1 MQPSQELTDLSKNL
15 ATQNGPVTAPE
26 GNSGNA
32 STVPTPTP
40 TTTPVPPPYT
50 TSPELTALSIALS
63 PKIPTTTTPKR
74 TIKTP
79 STPTMPTY
87 EDAYKA
93 ESKNAQKEINLLNQY
108 AAEQLAS
115 LQPRQEERLRETSS
129 VNTLTGLAGSTEANR
144 TTEKTTAVN
153 QKENDL
159 VRAEAAMKAQQILG
173 NVSTKAIARA
183 KEAREGF
190 TAQYEMD
197 QATKLA
203 KQTEDFNEA
212 ITLAQSGVDLN
223 AYKTQDPE
231 AYSYLAESLGGEEM
245 LKATFTLNRPKE
257 TILDKKIEGGK
268 YIISYQNPIDGKVRI
283 ETVDLGLP
291 VGYSKT
297 IDAGN
302 RILAIPDDWDGDPAK
317 LVTINKGL
325 TPGQATTAAGGSAGS
340 GGGTVAATGVVARDA
355 DSIMSG
361 ALNLNDVS
369 TAKNYRSEV
378 AAELNRRIKT
388 ATETG
393 DIYGTMK
400 ASASYDKEP
409 SDTFLQSME
418 KTISVMEQ
426 LGVLQQNIA
435 GTDTGPLMGAFRSAN
450 PWDDNAQTIKAQLSA
465 IVPNL
470 ARGVYG
476 EVGVLTDADVRTY
489 SKTIP
494 TLNSTEDVR
503 NAVLY
508 ITIDMIKRNIE
519 TKIKNQAAGQRDMSG
534 YADIYKQVQNTA
546 NQILATLPKSSKPGS
561 QSGVLK
567 SPDGTQQVNVSDLT
581 PEELEE
587 ARNLGWI

>member
-1 MQPSQELTDLSKNL
+1 M
-15 ATQNGPVTAPE
+15 AT
-26 GNSGNA
+26 
-32 STVPTPTP
+32 
-40 TTTPVPPPYT
+40 
-50 TSPELTALSIALS
+50 PELTKLSIDNS
-63 PKIPTTTTPKR
+63 PITTPNSSSVTDTYNKAVGVLNTDPAGIRGGEQTPLATAPTPVR
-74 TIKTP
+74 TLNSGKPINRTVKTP
-79 STPTMPTY
+79 DTPTMPTY
-87 EDAYKA
+87 QDAYDSEYKA
-93 ESKNAQKEINLLNQY
+93 AQGQINSLNQY
-108 AAEQLAS
+108 ASEKLAS
-115 LQPRQEERLRETSS
+115 LQPRQEERLAETRSLNS
-129 VNTLTGLAGSTEANR
+129 LTGLGGSSEANV
-144 TTEKTTAVN
+144 TTDKTKAVN
-153 QKENDL
+153 QKENDM
-159 VRAEAAMKAQQILG
+159 VRAEAELQIQAILG
-173 NVSTKAIARA
+173 NVSAKAVNTA
-183 KEAREGF
+183 KAQREAF
-190 TAQYEMD
+190 TAGYEMD
-197 QATKLA
+197 QAQKVA
-203 KQTEDFNEA
+203 QQTEDLA
-212 ITLAQSGVDLN
+212 QVTTLAQSGIDIN

-231 AYSYLAESLGGEEM
+231 AYAYLAESLGGEEM
-245 LKATFTLNRPKE
+245 LKATFTLNRPVE
-257 TILDKKIEGGK
+257 SIIDKRIENGK
-268 YIISYQNPIDGKVRI
+268 YIMAYQNPIDGKVRI
-283 ETVDLGLP
+283 ETLDLGIP
-291 VGYSKT
+291 QGYSKT

-302 RILAIPDDWDGDPAK
+302 RILAIPDNWDGDPSS
-317 LVTINKGL
+317 LITINKGL
-325 TPGQATTAAGGSAGS
+325 TPGQLQSSVPSSSPGNS
-340 GGGTVAATGVVARDA
+340 TVSGVVTRDA

-418 KTISVMEQ
+418 KTISVMDQ

-435 GTDTGPLMGAFRSAN
+435 GTDTGPLLGAFRSAN

-476 EVGVLTDADVRTY
+476 EVGVLTDNDIRTY

-494 TLNSTEDVR
+494 TLTSTEDVR

-534 YADIYKQVQNTA
+534 YADVYKQVQNTA
-546 NQILATLPKSSKPGS
+546 NNILSKLPQNSRPGS
-561 QSGVLK
+561 QSGILK

-581 PEELEE
+581 EEELKE
-587 ARNLGWI
+587 ARNLGWL

>member
-1 MQPSQELTDLSKNL
+1 MPTLTETYNKAAAVVNTDPAKIRTGL
-15 ATQNGPVTAPE
+15 
-26 GNSGNA
+26 
-32 STVPTPTP
+32 
-40 TTTPVPPPYT
+40 TPVPNATTPYK
-50 TSPELTALSIALS
+50 TSPELTKLSIDNS
-63 PKIPTTTTPKR
+63 PKTGDSSGLINR

-79 STPTMPTY
+79 STPKVPTY
-87 EDAYKA
+87 QDAYDA
-93 ESKNAQKEINLLNQY
+93 ESRNAQKEINLLNQY
-108 AAEQLAS
+108 ASEQLAA
-115 LQPRQEERLRETSS
+115 LQPRQDERLRETSS

-144 TTEKTTAVN
+144 TTEKTTAIN

-159 VRAEAAMKAQQILG
+159 VRAEAAMKAQAILG
-173 NVSTKAIARA
+173 NVSSKAAATA
-183 KEAREGF
+183 KAQREAF
-190 TAQYEMD
+190 TAEADFNSEQE
-197 QATKLA
+197 KA
-203 KQTEDFNEA
+203 KREEDFNEA
-212 ITLAQSGVDLN
+212 ITLAQSGVDLT

-245 LKATFTLNRPKE
+245 LKATFTLNRPQE
-257 TILDKKIEGGK
+257 TVLDKRIENGK
-268 YIISYQNPIDGKVRI
+268 YVIAYQNPIDGKVRI

-291 VGYSKT
+291 VGYTKT

-302 RILAIPDDWDGDPAK
+302 RILAIPDDWDGDPSK

-325 TPGQATTAAGGSAGS
+325 TPSQLQSSTTSS
-340 GGGTVAATGVVARDA
+340 NTSSGTVSGIVTRDA

-418 KTISVMEQ
+418 KTISVMDQ

-435 GTDTGPLMGAFRSAN
+435 GTDTGPILGAFRSAN

-476 EVGVLTDADVRTY
+476 EVGVLTDNDIRTY

-494 TLNSTEDVR
+494 TLTSTEDVR

-519 TKIKNQAAGQRDMSG
+519 TKVKNQAAGQRDMSG
-534 YADIYKQVQNTA
+534 YADIYKQVQDTA
-546 NQILATLPKSSKPGS
+546 NQILTTLPQSSKPGS
-561 QSGVLK
+561 QGGILK
-567 SPDGTQQVNVSDLT
+567 SPDGTQQVNASDLT
-581 PEELEE
+581 PEELKE

>member
-1 MQPSQELTDLSKNL
+1 MPPETISKYGSRGLTPEQTANE
-15 ATQNGPVTAPE
+15 ATAQAIRFGTPAPTA
-26 GNSGNA
+26 
-32 STVPTPTP
+32 TPTP
-40 TTTPVPPPYT
+40 ETKSYSTT
-50 TSPELTALSIALS
+50 PELTAMSIANS
-63 PKIPTTTTPKR
+63 PTAPTSPKR

-93 ESKNAQKEINLLNQY
+93 ESRNAQKEINLLNQY

-325 TPGQATTAAGGSAGS
+325 TPGQAATAAGGSAGS

>member
-1 MQPSQELTDLSKNL
+1 MQPSQEPTDLSKNL

-74 TIKTP
+74 TIKEP

-93 ESKNAQKEINLLNQY
+93 ESRNAQKEINLLNQY

-340 GGGTVAATGVVARDA
+340 GGGTYANDLDALIGATESIISSKFGQETFKKNIARARTEADKISLVASLVLSKADAAT
-355 DSIMSG
+355 
-361 ALNLNDVS
+361 
-369 TAKNYRSEV
+369 
-378 AAELNRRIKT
+378 KT
-388 ATETG
+388 
-393 DIYGTMK
+393 D
-400 ASASYDKEP
+400 
-409 SDTFLQSME
+409 F
-418 KTISVMEQ
+418 
-426 LGVLQQNIA
+426 
-435 GTDTGPLMGAFRSAN
+435 
-450 PWDDNAQTIKAQLSA
+450 
-465 IVPNL
+465 
-470 ARGVYG
+470 
-476 EVGVLTDADVRTY
+476 
-489 SKTIP
+489 
-494 TLNSTEDVR
+494 
-503 NAVLY
+503 
-508 ITIDMIKRNIE
+508 
-519 TKIKNQAAGQRDMSG
+519 
-534 YADIYKQVQNTA
+534 A
-546 NQILATLPKSSKPGS
+546 NQTVGIKQIDKAIKMLDEGT
-561 QSGVLK
+561 QSGVLQSGAQYAFNLVGK
-567 SPDGTQQVNVSDLT
+567 DFDPKLAELNQLLISAIQPYRNSVTGAAWGQQEDNEYQQLFGSTKYSPAELRQRLVNVKDVLASKSSSALSAYVNPLGTYGDPFNTGNIASGNSDIAT
-581 PEELEE
+581 RVDQAGFNYE
-587 ARNLGWI
+587 AMKADGLSDSEILSAIGQ

>member
-1 MQPSQELTDLSKNL
+1 MTPSQELTDLSKNL
-15 ATQNGPVTAPE
+15 ATQNGPVAPE

-32 STVPTPTP
+32 GVASTTS
-40 TTTPVPPPYT
+40 TTTSTPVPPPYT
-50 TSPELTALSIALS
+50 TSPELTAMSIALS

-74 TIKTP
+74 TIKEPVVEQPKT
-79 STPTMPTY
+79 
-87 EDAYKA
+87 EAQIQKDLLKA
-93 ESKNAQKEINLLNQY
+93 SQAEINSINQY
-108 AAEQLAS
+108 AAQQIEALK
-115 LQPRQEERLRETSS
+115 PRQEERLRETSS

-144 TTEKTTAVN
+144 TTEGTVKVN
-153 QKENDL
+153 KRENDL
-159 VRAEAAMKAQQILG
+159 VRAEAAAKIQGVLSNVKSKAAELAL
-173 NVSTKAIARA
+173 S
-183 KEAREGF
+183 AREQF
-190 TAQYEMD
+190 RLDAD
-197 QATKLA
+197 SAA
-203 KQTEDFNEA
+203 KQRAARLEEA
-212 ITLAQSGVDLN
+212 VNNAALLAASGVTFEGLQSTDPD
-223 AYKTQDPE
+223 AYR
-231 AYSYLAESLGGEEM
+231 SLAESVGGEQL
-245 LKATFTLNRPKE
+245 LKAQFTLNRPQE
-257 TILDKKIEGGK
+257 DILDKKIENGK
-268 YIISYQNPIDGKVRI
+268 YVIAYRNPLTGATRI
-283 ETVDLGLP
+283 ESVDLGLP
-291 VGYSKT
+291 PQYTKT

-302 RILAIPDDWDGDPAK
+302 RLLAIPDKWDGDTTK
-317 LVTINKGL
+317 LITINKGL
-325 TPGQATTAAGGSAGS
+325 TPGQAVAGGGA
-340 GGGTVAATGVVARDA
+340 GGGASVAATGVVARDA

-378 AAELNRRIKT
+378 AAELNRRIQT
-388 ATETG
+388 ATEKG
-393 DIYGTMK
+393 DIYGTMR
-400 ASASYDKEP
+400 ASASFDKEP

-476 EVGVLTDADVRTY
+476 EVGVLTDNDIKTY

-494 TLNSTEDVR
+494 TLTSTEDVR